1 MCVSLA
7 QDMMLAAA
15 TGIPPARALAMV
27 LAVGLGLVTIGLG
40 ILMWTRWGQA
50 RPLAKCAGLSLFAH
64 LLLLCYCYGTRV
76 FFEAPGRATAD
87 GTINVRIEDVTDD
100 VEEGPESTAN
110 TKELP
115 KVSRAAEVVSPVKE
129 PPKRQPPPPLIPAEV
144 KPPEAPPKPKEA
156 PQPKQELV
164 QAKPPMPP
172 PLVIEPSPVEEPV
185 QEPAEKTL
193 VAEKPLPREIATDVA
208 GPEVLPVPSPR
219 ESPVFEPLPNP
230 SIASAPPETLHV
242 SAPAIPRRA
251 GDGQEMPAM
260 LRSRVA
266 DRLKIAQRHGGTV
279 TSEAAVGAA
288 LDWMAANQSAE
299 GRWDADAHGAGK
311 EAKIMGHD
319 RGGAGK
325 KADTGITGLALLAF
339 LGAGESHLE
348 GKHRENVQHGLEF
361 LLDSQAADGSLAGD
375 AELFAAMYCHGIAT
389 LALSEAYAMTGDER
403 LKNAVTKAINYTV
416 RSQHSGGGWRYRP
429 GDAGDLSQ
437 FGWQVMSLKSAEM
450 AGLPIPAETRTRM
463 GRFLHSCSSGEHRG
477 LASYRPG
484 DRTTRT
490 MTAEALCCRIFL
502 SAEDSQAT
510 QSEASKF
517 VMEEVPTRESV
528 NLYYWYY
535 GTVAMFQRQGE
546 DWDRW
551 NGAMQRELLA
561 RQRHDGKLVGSWDP
575 DNLWGNYGGR
585 VYSTAMATLC
595 LEVYYRY
602 LPLYGG
608 DDPDHPTR
616 LTELPDAPE
625 RSR

>member
-1 MCVSLA
+1 MSLTV
-7 QDMMLAAA
+7 DISLLAA
-15 TGIPPARALAMV
+15 TGITSARALAMI
-27 LAVGLGLVTIGLG
+27 LAVGLGVITIGLG

-50 RPLAKCAGLSLFAH
+50 RPIAKCAGLSLFAH

-87 GTINVRIEDVTDD
+87 GTINVQIEDVTD
-100 VEEGPESTAN
+100 EEEAGPESTADS
-110 TKELP
+110 KELP
-115 KVSRAAEVVSPVKE
+115 KVESTKDVFVPPNET
-129 PPKRQPPPPLIPAEV
+129 PKRDPAPLLVPAEV
-144 KPPEAPPKPKEA
+144 KPPEAPRPKPKEV
-156 PQPKQELV
+156 PSPKVEV
-164 QAKPPMPP
+164 TQAKPLEVVPP
-172 PLVIEPSPVEEPV
+172 IADLPSDVEPAKTEVAKKEETARELAASDALPAPAQKAPLIAEPAPSPSS
-185 QEPAEKTL
+185 
-193 VAEKPLPREIATDVA
+193 VATM
-208 GPEVLPVPSPR
+208 
-219 ESPVFEPLPNP
+219 
-230 SIASAPPETLHV
+230 PETLPI

-260 LRSRVA
+260 LRSRVS
-266 DRLKIAQRHGGTV
+266 DRLKIAQRHGGNV
-279 TSEAAVGAA
+279 TSEAAVNAA
-288 LDWMAANQSAE
+288 LDWMAANQSE
-299 GRWDADAHGAGK
+299 GGRWDADAHGAGK

-325 KADTGITGLALLAF
+325 KADTGVTGLALLAF
-339 LGAGESHLE
+339 LGAGESHLQ
-348 GKHRENVQHGLEF
+348 GKHKENVQHGLEF
-361 LLDSQAADGSLAGD
+361 LLDSQASDGSLAGD

-403 LKNAVTKAINYTV
+403 LKAGVQKAIDYSI
-416 RSQHSGGGWRYRP
+416 RAQHSGGGWRYKP
-429 GDAGDLSQ
+429 GDQGDLSQ

-463 GRFLHSCSSGEHRG
+463 ARFLRSCSSGQHGG

-502 SAEDSQAT
+502 ASEDSLAA
-510 QSEASKF
+510 QSEAAAF
-517 VMEEVPTRESV
+517 VMEEVPSREAV

-535 GTVAMFQRQGE
+535 GTVAMFQRQGD

-551 NGAMQRELLA
+551 NVAMQRELLA

-608 DDPDHPTR
+608 DNPDQPTR
-616 LTELPDAPE
+616 LTEVPDSPE

>member
-1 MCVSLA
+1 VGLFADNLLLA
-7 QDMMLAAA
+7 STSIA
-15 TGIPPARALAMV
+15 PARALAMI
-27 LAVGLGLVTIGLG
+27 LAVGLGIITIGLG
-40 ILMWTRWGQA
+40 ILVWTRWGQA
-50 RPLAKCAGLSLFAH
+50 RPLTKCAGLSLVAH

-87 GTINVRIEDVTDD
+87 GTINVRIEDVTD
-100 VEEGPESTAN
+100 EEEAGPASTAN

-115 KVSRAAEVVSPVKE
+115 KVSSSEEVFV
-129 PPKRQPPPPLIPAEV
+129 PPKETPQREPAPALVAPEV

-156 PQPKQELV
+156 AKPKEELA

-172 PLVIEPSPVEEPV
+172 PVIEPAPVEEPI
-185 QEPAEKTL
+185 QPPEETTL
-193 VAEKPLPREIATDVA
+193 VAEKPLPRESANDAVPTDVR
-208 GPEVLPVPSPR
+208 PVPAPQ
-219 ESPVFEPLPNP
+219 EAPVAEPVPTP
-230 SIASAPPETLHV
+230 SIASAPPETLPV

-251 GDGQEMPAM
+251 GDGKEMPAM
-260 LRSRVA
+260 LRSRVS

-279 TSEAAVGAA
+279 TSEAAVNAA
-288 LDWMAANQSAE
+288 LDWMAANQSAD

-311 EAKIMGHD
+311 ESKIMGHD

-416 RSQHSGGGWRYRP
+416 RSQHSAGGWRYRP

-450 AGLPIPAETRTRM
+450 AGLPIPTETRTRM
-463 GRFLHSCSSGEHRG
+463 ARFLRSCSSGEHGG
-477 LASYRPG
+477 LASYRPN
-484 DRTTRT
+484 DRTSRT

-502 SAEDSQAT
+502 ATEDSLAA

-517 VMEEVPTRESV
+517 VMEEVPSRESV

-546 DWDRW
+546 DWNLW
-551 NGAMQRELLA
+551 NVAMQRELLA
-561 RQRHDGKLVGSWDP
+561 RQRHDGTLVGSWDP

-585 VYSTAMATLC
+585 VYSTAMAALC

-608 DDPDHPTR
+608 DDPDNPTR
-616 LTELPDAPE
+616 LTELPDSPE

>member
-1 MCVSLA
+1 VQSLV
-7 QDMMLAAA
+7 DSIILANGGMA
-15 TGIPPARALAMV
+15 PARALALI
-27 LAVGLGLVTIGLG
+27 LAVGLGVITIGLG

-50 RPLAKCAGLSLFAH
+50 RPIAKCAGLSLFAH

-87 GTINVRIEDVTDD
+87 GTINVRIEDVTD
-100 VEEGPESTAN
+100 EEEAAPESTAD

-115 KVSRAAEVVSPVKE
+115 KASSSEEVFFPAKE
-129 PPKRQPPPPLIPAEV
+129 TPKTNPAPAVAPAEV
-144 KPPEAPPKPKEA
+144 KPSEAPPKPKEA
-156 PQPKQELV
+156 PKAKPELA

-172 PLVIEPSPVEEPV
+172 PPAIEPTPAEEPV
-185 QEPAEKTL
+185 KQPDEKTL
-193 VAEKPLPREIATDVA
+193 VAEQPLPRDTASDVA
-208 GPEVLPVPSPR
+208 KLEVAPPIAPQ
-219 ESPVFEPLPNP
+219 ESPVTEPLPTP
-230 SIASAPPETLHV
+230 TIASVPPETLPV

-251 GDGQEMPAM
+251 GDGKEMPAM
-260 LRSRVA
+260 LRSRVS

-279 TSEAAVGAA
+279 TSEAAVNAA
-288 LDWMAANQSAE
+288 LDWMAANQSAD

-325 KADTGITGLALLAF
+325 KADTGVTGLALLAF

-361 LLDSQAADGSLAGD
+361 LLDSQAADGNLAGE
-375 AELFAAMYCHGIAT
+375 AELFASMYCHGIAT

-403 LKNAVTKAINYTV
+403 LKNGVQKAIGYSI

-450 AGLPIPAETRTRM
+450 AGIPIPAETRARM
-463 GRFLHSCSSGEHRG
+463 ARFLRSCSSGEHGG

-502 SAEDSQAT
+502 AAEDGSAA

-517 VMEEVPTRESV
+517 VMEEVPMRESV

-535 GTVAMFQRQGE
+535 GTVAMFQRQGD

-561 RQRHDGKLVGSWDP
+561 RQRHDSQLIGSWDP

-585 VYSTAMATLC
+585 VYSTAMAALC

-608 DDPDHPTR
+608 DDADNPTR
-616 LTELPDAPE
+616 LTELPDSPE

>member
-1 MCVSLA
+1 MQLPVESLI
-7 QDMMLAAA
+7 LAAG
-15 TGIPPARALAMV
+15 GITSARALAMI
-27 LAVGLGLVTIGLG
+27 LAVGLGLITIALG

-87 GTINVRIEDVTDD
+87 GTINVRIEDVTD
-100 VEEGPESTAN
+100 EEEAGPESTAD

-115 KVSRAAEVVSPVKE
+115 KVSPTEEVVAPIKE
-129 PPKRQPPPPLIPAEV
+129 TPKREPAPPLVPIVV
-144 KPPEAPPKPKEA
+144 KPAEAPPKPKETS
-156 PQPKQELV
+156 PPKEEV
-164 QAKPPMPP
+164 ARAKPTIGPP
-172 PLVIEPSPVEEPV
+172 AIDPAPAEEPV
-185 QEPAEKTL
+185 EKSEEKTL
-193 VAEKPLPREIATDVA
+193 VAEKLLPPETASNVA
-208 GPEVLPVPSPR
+208 KSESVSPTTPQ
-219 ESPVFEPLPNP
+219 ESPVAEPLPNP
-230 SIASAPPETLHV
+230 STTSAPPETLPV

-260 LRSRVA
+260 LRSRVS

-279 TSEAAVGAA
+279 TSEAAVNAA
-288 LDWMAANQSAE
+288 LDWLAGNQSAD

-311 EAKIMGHD
+311 EANIMGHD

-361 LLDSQAADGSLAGD
+361 LLDSQATDGNLAGD
-375 AELFAAMYCHGIAT
+375 AELFASMYCHGIAT

-403 LKNAVTKAINYTV
+403 LKNAVTKAIDYTI
-416 RSQHSGGGWRYRP
+416 RSQHSAGGWRYRP

-463 GRFLHSCSSGEHRG
+463 ARFLRSCSSGDHGG
-477 LASYRPG
+477 LAGYRPG
-484 DRTTRT
+484 DRTSRT
-490 MTAEALCCRIFL
+490 MTAEALVCRIFL
-502 SAEDSQAT
+502 AAEDSSAA
-510 QSEASKF
+510 QSEAAAF
-517 VMEEVPTRESV
+517 LMEEVPTRESM

-535 GTVAMFQRQGE
+535 GTVAMFQRHGE
-546 DWDRW
+546 DWNRW
-551 NGAMQRELLA
+551 NVAMQRELLA
-561 RQRHDGKLVGSWDP
+561 RQRHDGKHVGSWDP

-585 VYSTAMATLC
+585 VYSTAMAALC

-608 DDPDHPTR
+608 NDPDNPTR
-616 LTELPDAPE
+616 LTEVPDSPE

>member
-1 MCVSLA
+1 VGLFADNLLLA
-7 QDMMLAAA
+7 STSIA
-15 TGIPPARALAMV
+15 PARTLAMI
-27 LAVGLGLVTIGLG
+27 LAVGLGIITIGLG
-40 ILMWTRWGQA
+40 ILVWTRWGQA
-50 RPLAKCAGLSLFAH
+50 RPLTKCAGLSLVAH

-87 GTINVRIEDVTDD
+87 GTINVRIEDVTD
-100 VEEGPESTAN
+100 EEEAGPESTAD

-115 KVSRAAEVVSPVKE
+115 KVASSEQVFV
-129 PPKRQPPPPLIPAEV
+129 PPKETPKREPAPALVAAEV
-144 KPPEAPPKPKEA
+144 KPPEAPPKPKES
-156 PQPKQELV
+156 PKPKEELA
-164 QAKPPMPP
+164 QTKPPMPAP
-172 PLVIEPSPVEEPV
+172 PIEPAPVEESTQPP
-185 QEPAEKTL
+185 EEKTL
-193 VAEKPLPREIATDVA
+193 VAEKPLPREIASDT
-208 GPEVLPVPSPR
+208 VPSDVRPSPPSR
-219 ESPVFEPLPNP
+219 EAPVAEPLPTP
-230 SIASAPPETLHV
+230 SIVSALPETLPI

-251 GDGQEMPAM
+251 GDGKEIPAM
-260 LRSRVA
+260 LRSRVS

-279 TSEAAVGAA
+279 TSEAAVNAA
-288 LDWMAANQSAE
+288 LDWMAANQSAD

-311 EAKIMGHD
+311 ESKIMGHD

-325 KADTGITGLALLAF
+325 KADTGVTGLALLAF

-403 LKNAVTKAINYTV
+403 LKSAVTKAINYTV
-416 RSQHSGGGWRYRP
+416 RSQHSAGGWRYRP

-463 GRFLHSCSSGEHRG
+463 GRFLRSCSSGDHGG
-477 LASYRPG
+477 LAGYRPG
-484 DRTTRT
+484 DRTSRT

-502 SAEDSQAT
+502 ATEDSLAA

-546 DWDRW
+546 DWNRW

-561 RQRHDGKLVGSWDP
+561 RQRHDGTLVGSWDP

-585 VYSTAMATLC
+585 VYGTAMATLC

-608 DDPDHPTR
+608 EDPDNPTR
-616 LTELPDAPE
+616 LTELPEPE

>member
-1 MCVSLA
+1 VQLVELQLLA
-7 QDMMLAAA
+7 SSNLAS
-15 TGIPPARALAMV
+15 ARALAMI
-27 LAVGLGLVTIGLG
+27 LAVGLGLVTICLG

-76 FFEAPGRATAD
+76 FFDAPGRATAD

-100 VEEGPESTAN
+100 QEAGPESTAD

-115 KVSRAAEVVSPVKE
+115 RVSPTEEIVSPAKETPRHAPAPALVPVVVKVAESPPKIRTPAIELAPAKE
-129 PPKRQPPPPLIPAEV
+129 PDRQPE
-144 KPPEAPPKPKEA
+144 ETT
-156 PQPKQELV
+156 Q
-164 QAKPPMPP
+164 
-172 PLVIEPSPVEEPV
+172 VI
-185 QEPAEKTL
+185 
-193 VAEKPLPREIATDVA
+193 EKPLPPENASDAVASEDVPA
-208 GPEVLPVPSPR
+208 PR
-219 ESPVFEPLPNP
+219 ESAVAQSLPTP
-230 SIASAPPETLHV
+230 SHAAVPPESLPV

-251 GDGQEMPAM
+251 GDGKEMPAM
-260 LRSRVA
+260 LRSRVS

-279 TSEAAVGAA
+279 TSEAAVNAA
-288 LDWMAANQSAE
+288 LLWMATNQSAD

-311 EAKIMGHD
+311 EAQIMGHD
-319 RGGAGK
+319 RGGAGR

-348 GKHRENVQHGLEF
+348 GKHRVNVQHALEF
-361 LLDSQAADGSLAGD
+361 LLDVQAADGSLAGD
-375 AELFAAMYCHGIAT
+375 AELFAAMYCHGIAS
-389 LALSEAYAMTGDER
+389 LALSEAYALTGDER
-403 LKNAVTKAINYTV
+403 LKTAVTKAIGYTL

-429 GDAGDLSQ
+429 GDTGDLSQ

-463 GRFLHSCSSGEHRG
+463 SRFLRSCSSGQHGG

-484 DRTTRT
+484 DRTSRT
-490 MTAEALCCRIFL
+490 MTAEALVCRIFL
-502 SAEDSQAT
+502 AAEDSPAA
-510 QSEASKF
+510 QSEAARF
-517 VMEEVPTRESV
+517 VMEEVPLRESV

-551 NGAMQRELLA
+551 NISMQRELLA

-608 DDPDHPTR
+608 DDPDNPTR

>member
-1 MCVSLA
+1 MQLVELQLLA
-7 QDMMLAAA
+7 STSIA
-15 TGIPPARALAMV
+15 PARALAMI
-27 LAVGLGLVTIGLG
+27 LAVGLGVITIGLG
-40 ILMWTRWGQA
+40 ILVWTRWGQA

-76 FFEAPGRATAD
+76 FFESPGRATAD
-87 GTINVRIEDVTDD
+87 GTINVRIEDVTDE
-100 VEEGPESTAN
+100 VEAGPESIAD

-115 KVSRAAEVVSPVKE
+115 KVSSSEDVFFPAKE
-129 PPKRQPPPPLIPAEV
+129 TPKREPAPPLVPVVV
-144 KPPEAPPKPKEA
+144 KVAEAPPKPIDKPKEA
-156 PQPKQELV
+156 V
-164 QAKPPMPP
+164 AQAKPPMPP
-172 PLVIEPSPVEEPV
+172 APAIEPTPLEEPV
-185 QEPAEKTL
+185 ESPEETTL
-193 VAEKPLPREIATDVA
+193 VAKKPMPRETAIDVA
-208 GPEVLPVPSPR
+208 ASEVLPSPAPQ
-219 ESPVFEPLPNP
+219 ESSDAEPLPIP
-230 SIASAPPETLHV
+230 SIASIPPESLPI

-251 GDGQEMPAM
+251 GDGKEMPAM
-260 LRSRVA
+260 LRSRVS

-279 TSEAAVGAA
+279 TSEAAVNAA
-288 LDWMAANQSAE
+288 LDWMAASQSAD

-361 LLDSQAADGSLAGD
+361 LLDSQAADDSLAGD

-403 LKNAVTKAINYTV
+403 LKNAATKAINYTI

-463 GRFLHSCSSGEHRG
+463 GRFLRSCSSGEHGG

-484 DRTTRT
+484 DRTSRT

-502 SAEDSQAT
+502 AAEDSPAA
-510 QSEASKF
+510 QSEAATF
-517 VMEEVPTRESV
+517 VMEEVPIRESV

-551 NGAMQRELLA
+551 NAAMQRELLA

-608 DDPDHPTR
+608 DDPDNPTR
-616 LTELPDAPE
+616 LTERADAPE

>member
-1 MCVSLA
+1 MDLRIDTLILA
-7 QDMMLAAA
+7 SA
-15 TGIPPARALAMV
+15 GIASARALAMI
-27 LAVGLGLVTIGLG
+27 LAIGLGIVTIGLG
-40 ILMWTRWGQA
+40 ILVWTRWGQA

-76 FFEAPGRATAD
+76 LFEAPGRATAD
-87 GTINVRIEDVTDD
+87 GTINVRIEDVTDG
-100 VEEGPESTAN
+100 EESGPESTAD

-115 KVSRAAEVVSPVKE
+115 RVESTEDDFV
-129 PPKRQPPPPLIPAEV
+129 PPKETPKREPAPALVPAQV
-144 KPPEAPPKPKEA
+144 KHLEAPLRPQEEPKPKE
-156 PQPKQELV
+156 QLV

-172 PLVIEPSPVEEPV
+172 PSVLESEPVEDPIKR
-185 QEPAEKTL
+185 PDEKTF
-193 VAEKPLPREIATDVA
+193 VAERPLPDQTAGDVA
-208 GPEVLPVPSPR
+208 KAEVVPPTTPK
-219 ESPVFEPLPNP
+219 ESSVAEPLPKP
-230 SIASAPPETLHV
+230 SIASAPPETLPV

-251 GDGQEMPAM
+251 GDGKEMPAM
-260 LRSRVA
+260 LRSRVS

-279 TSEAAVGAA
+279 TSEAAVSAA
-288 LDWMAANQSAE
+288 LVWLAANQSAD

-375 AELFAAMYCHGIAT
+375 SELFAAMYCHGIAT

-403 LKNAVTKAINYTV
+403 LKKAVMKAIEYTI
-416 RSQHSGGGWRYRP
+416 RSQHSAGGWRYRP

-450 AGLPIPAETRTRM
+450 AGLPIPDESRTRM
-463 GRFLHSCSSGEHRG
+463 GRFLRSCSSGEHGG

-484 DRTTRT
+484 DRTSRT

-502 SAEDSQAT
+502 AAEDSVAA
-510 QSEASKF
+510 QSEAAKF

-608 DDPDHPTR
+608 DDPDNPTR
-616 LTELPDAPE
+616 LTELPGAPE

>member
-1 MCVSLA
+1 VGLFADNLLLA
-7 QDMMLAAA
+7 STSVA
-15 TGIPPARALAMV
+15 PARALAMI
-27 LAVGLGLVTIGLG
+27 LAVGLGVITIGLG
-40 ILMWTRWGQA
+40 ILVWTRWGQA
-50 RPLAKCAGLSLFAH
+50 RPLTKCAGLSLVAH

-87 GTINVRIEDVTDD
+87 GTINVRIEDVTD
-100 VEEGPESTAN
+100 EEEAGPESTAD

-115 KVSRAAEVVSPVKE
+115 KVSSSEEVFVPKETPKREPAPALVSPE
-129 PPKRQPPPPLIPAEV
+129 A

-156 PQPKQELV
+156 SPPKAELAE
-164 QAKPPMPP
+164 AKPPMPP
-172 PLVIEPSPVEEPV
+172 PPAIEPAPVEEPT
-185 QEPAEKTL
+185 QPPEEKTL
-193 VAEKPLPREIATDVA
+193 VAEKPLPRESASDT
-208 GPEVLPVPSPR
+208 VPSDVRPAPASR
-219 ESPVFEPLPNP
+219 ESPVAEPLPTP
-230 SIASAPPETLHV
+230 SIASAPLETLPV

-251 GDGQEMPAM
+251 GDGKEMPAM
-260 LRSRVA
+260 LRSRVS

-279 TSEAAVGAA
+279 TSEAAVNAA
-288 LDWMAANQSAE
+288 LDWMATNQSAD

-311 EAKIMGHD
+311 ESKILGHD

-325 KADTGITGLALLAF
+325 KADTGVTGLALLAF

-403 LKNAVTKAINYTV
+403 LKNAVTKAISYTV
-416 RSQHSGGGWRYRP
+416 RSQHSAGGWRYRP

-463 GRFLHSCSSGEHRG
+463 GRFLRSCSSGDHGG

-484 DRTTRT
+484 DRTSRT

-502 SAEDSQAT
+502 ATEDSLAT

-546 DWDRW
+546 DWNRW

-561 RQRHDGKLVGSWDP
+561 RQRHDGTLVGSWDP

-585 VYSTAMATLC
+585 VYGTAMATLC

-608 DDPDHPTR
+608 EDPDNPTR
-616 LTELPDAPE
+616 LTELPASPE

>member
-1 MCVSLA
+1 MGLFADNLLLA
-7 QDMMLAAA
+7 SPSIA
-15 TGIPPARALAMV
+15 PARALAMI
-27 LAVGLGLVTIGLG
+27 LAVGLGIITIGLG
-40 ILMWTRWGQA
+40 ILVWTRWGQA
-50 RPLAKCAGLSLFAH
+50 RPLTKCAGLSLVAH

-76 FFEAPGRATAD
+76 FFESPGRATAD
-87 GTINVRIEDVTDD
+87 GTINVRIEDVTD
-100 VEEGPESTAN
+100 EEEAGPESTAN

-115 KVSRAAEVVSPVKE
+115 KVSSSEEVFV
-129 PPKRQPPPPLIPAEV
+129 PPKEAPKREPAPALVAPEM
-144 KPPEAPPKPKEA
+144 KPPEAPPKPQESPKPKE
-156 PQPKQELV
+156 ELT
-164 QAKPPMPP
+164 QTKPPMPP
-172 PLVIEPSPVEEPV
+172 PPIEPAPVEEPI
-185 QEPAEKTL
+185 QPPEEKTL
-193 VAEKPLPREIATDVA
+193 VAEKPLPREIASDT
-208 GPEVLPVPSPR
+208 VPSDVRPAPPSR
-219 ESPVFEPLPNP
+219 ESPIAESLPTPL
-230 SIASAPPETLHV
+230 IASAPPETLPV

-251 GDGQEMPAM
+251 GDGKEMPAM
-260 LRSRVA
+260 LRSRVS

-279 TSEAAVGAA
+279 TSEAAVNAA
-288 LDWMAANQSAE
+288 LDWMATNQSAD

-311 EAKIMGHD
+311 ESKIMGHD

-325 KADTGITGLALLAF
+325 KADTGVTGLALLAF

-416 RSQHSGGGWRYRP
+416 RSQHSAGGWRYRP

-450 AGLPIPAETRTRM
+450 AGLPIPADTRTRM
-463 GRFLHSCSSGEHRG
+463 ARFLRRCSSGDHGG

-484 DRTTRT
+484 DRTSRT

-502 SAEDSQAT
+502 ATEDSLAA

-546 DWDRW
+546 DWNRW

-561 RQRHDGKLVGSWDP
+561 RQRHDGTLVGSWDP

-585 VYSTAMATLC
+585 VYGTAMATLC

-608 DDPDHPTR
+608 DDPDNPTR
-616 LTELPDAPE
+616 LTELPDSPE